1 MKNFP
6 VLLILVLLL
15 VVSGTVMAQNPSP
28 STADSLTLQMNSLK
42 KDLGI
47 LKRIKV
53 SGYLQPQF
61 QYADSAG
68 QPSFAGGNFAA
79 GVDKRFM
86 IRRGRVKFQ
95 YTSPAN
101 EKGIATSQY
110 VLQLD
115 ATDRGIAVKDVYVKI
130 SEPWTGY
137 FSLTAGMFNNP
148 FGHEITYSSSQ
159 RESPER
165 GRMSQLHFPNE
176 REVGVMLTIQ
186 PPKSS
191 KLNWLRLDAG
201 FFNGIGSPSAGV
213 DVSDFDNKKD
223 FISRLS
229 MTRTTTSKK
238 ISYGAGVSY
247 YDGGFR
253 IDSVTVYENGKD
265 ANGTTGFIIDS
276 RAIDNGPVPIG
287 SRDHTRRN
295 YVGADAQ
302 LAVEWKAG
310 TTALRGEF
318 ITGEQPGNSTSTKS
332 PNDKNPIVKDVYA
345 RNFNGAY
352 FYFVQDLF
360 TSPFQVVVKY
370 DWYDPNT
377 DVEGNDIGQSMIGS
391 AKATNETDI
400 RYDTWGFGLL
410 YHFDANIRFMA
421 YYDVVNNE
429 TSNNLQG
436 FTKDRNDNVFTLRMQ
451 VKF

>member
-1 MKNFP
+1 MKNSTTLIALF
-6 VLLILVLLL
+6 LLI
-15 VVSGTVMAQNPSP
+15 VSCPLMAQESSP
-28 STADSLTLQMNSLK
+28 VSADSLALQVNSLK
-42 KDLGI
+42 KDLGF
-47 LKRIKV
+47 LKRIKI

-61 QYADSAG
+61 QFADSSG
-68 QPSFAGGNFAA
+68 EPSFAGGNFAA

-95 YTSPAN
+95 YTSPTNA
-101 EKGIATSQY
+101 KGIATSQY

-115 ATDRGIAVKDVYVKI
+115 ATERGIAVKDVYVRI
-130 SEPWTGY
+130 TEPWTGY

-186 PPKSS
+186 PPKNS
-191 KLNWLRLDAG
+191 KWNWLRLDAG
-201 FFNGIGSPSAGV
+201 FFNGIGAPSVGI

-229 MTRTTTSKK
+229 LSRTTRSEK
-238 ISYGAGVSY
+238 INYGAGVSY

-253 IDSVTVYENGKD
+253 IDSVTVYEHGKD
-265 ANGTTGFIIDS
+265 ANGTSGFIIDS

-287 SRDHTRRN
+287 SRDYTRRN
-295 YVGADAQ
+295 YIGADAQ
-302 LAVEWKAG
+302 FAIDWKAG

-318 ITGEQPGNSTSTKS
+318 IAGEQPGNSSSAKS
-332 PNDKNPIVKDVYA
+332 PNDKNPITKDIYS

-352 FYFVQDLF
+352 FYFIQDVF
-360 TSPFQVVVKY
+360 TLPFQVVIKY

-377 DVEGNDIGQSMIGS
+377 DVSGNEIGQSMIGA
-391 AKATNETDI
+391 AKATNETDL

-421 YYDVVNNE
+421 YYDLVKNE
-429 TSNNLQG
+429 TSNNLPG
-436 FTKDRNDNVFTLRMQ
+436 FAKDRNDNVFTIRMQ